1 MYYEQLSERSDDVC
15 EGYLSF
21 VFCLLRMFVFDYFVQ
36 VTEINDLVQLESF
49 YELESVLLV
58 DDPAIN
64 VLLETKDSVFV

>member
-1 MYYEQLSERSDDVC
+1 
-15 EGYLSF
+15 
-21 VFCLLRMFVFDYFVQ
+21 MFVFDYFVQ
-36 VTEINDLVQLESF
+36 VTEINDLIQLESF